1 MSVLAK
7 FLYYVEIDYL
17 LYLNLVLIV
26 SITIRNMYN
35 LKDLFNGNKKKIN
48 TINDAED
55 FEKVSEFYIMLVKYR
70 NLHPFFKIKYVILKV
85 YPNLNWKKFISKMK
99 L

>member
-1 MSVLAK
+1 MSALAK

-35 LKDLFNGNKKKIN
+35 FKDLFNWNKKKKNIK
-48 TINDAED
+48 NDNDE
-55 FEKVSEFYIMLVKYR
+55 FEEVCEFYNMLVKYR
-70 NLHPFFKIKYVILKV
+70 NFHPLFKIKYVILKV
-85 YPNLNWKKFISKMK
+85 YPNLNWKEFISKMK